1 MANFSKR
8 VWGWM
13 HFDWASQPY
22 HTILTTFIF
31 GPYFASAVADNPTAG
46 QEQWGWMLSA
56 TGLLIAVLA
65 PILGAW
71 ADSSGNR
78 STWII
83 LFSAFYVAGA
93 WALWW
98 AVPDSIHVNLILL
111 AFAIGLLGVEFA
123 TIFTNAM
130 LPDIGDRKEIG
141 LISGAGWAYGY
152 VGGLIS
158 LILVL
163 LFFAENETGRTL
175 AGTPPA
181 FGLDPLEREGT
192 RSAGPLTAVWYV
204 VFMIPFFLWSSPRGG
219 GGAAESRRA
228 QSMPF
233 LENASNALKGLGR
246 TIVGLRKNT
255 SFAAYLASSMF
266 YRDAF
271 NGIAAFGGIYAT
283 GVLGWTIID
292 VGMFGIA
299 GTLVGAL
306 FAFAGGFADR
316 RYGPKPVILTCIAVL
331 AASTLLICT
340 IARDQVLFF
349 PVGTESILPDTAFF
363 ACAMVISAMGGS
375 LQSASRTMVVRQ
387 SKQDRMTEGF
397 GLYAL
402 SGKAT
407 AFLAPFLIALTTA
420 LTGDQRF
427 GVTPIVLLFVVGF
440 VLMKWVHPDGQT
452 KRGQK

>member
-1 MANFSKR
+1 
-8 VWGWM
+8 M

-22 HTILTTFIF
+22 HTVLTTFIF
-31 GPYFASAVADNPTAG
+31 GPYFASVVADNPTTG

-56 TGLLIAVLA
+56 TGLVIAVFA

-71 ADSSGNR
+71 ADSSGNK
-78 STWII
+78 STWIV
-83 LFSAFYVAGA
+83 LFSALYVAGA

-98 AVPDSIHVNLILL
+98 AAPDTTHLNWILL
-111 AFAIGLLGVEFA
+111 AFAVGLVGVEFA

-130 LPDIGDRKEIG
+130 LPDIGDKKEIG
-141 LISGAGWAYGY
+141 LISGSGWAYGY
-152 VGGLIS
+152 VGGLIA

-163 LFFAENETGRTL
+163 LFFAENETGKTL
-175 AGTPPA
+175 AGNPPA
-181 FGLDPLEREGT
+181 FGFDPAEREGT
-192 RSAGPLTAVWYV
+192 RSTGPLTAIWYV
-204 VFMIPFFLWSSPRGG
+204 VFMIPFFLWASPGRARGG
-219 GGAAESRRA
+219 ASSMKAAA
-228 QSMPF
+228 MPF
-233 LENASNALKGLGR
+233 LSNALEGMRGLR
-246 TIVGLRKNT
+246 QTIVGLRKNT

-283 GVLGWTIID
+283 GVLEWTIVD

-299 GTLVGAL
+299 GTLVGAT

-316 RYGPKPVILTCIAVL
+316 RYGPKPVILTCIAIL
-331 AASTLLICT
+331 ATSTLLICT

-349 PVGTESILPDTAFF
+349 PVGTDSSLPDIAFF
-363 ACAMVISAMGGS
+363 ACAITISAMGGS

-387 SKQDRMTEGF
+387 SNQSRMTEGF

-407 AFLAPFLIALTTA
+407 AFLAPFLIATTTA

-427 GVTPIVLLFVVGF
+427 GVTPIVILFIIGF
-440 VLMKWVHPDGQT
+440 YIMKWVHPDGQF
-452 KRGQK
+452 KRGEQTK